1 MRPSPRWRI
10 LVSGRDERGTEMAE
24 TTWAALSNEL
34 ASTAEAAGKS
44 VVAVLGRR
52 HPSTGVLFR
61 EDAVVTASHALRKED
76 DVVIIAGPGRNIPVR
91 LAGRDPGTDI
101 AVLRLREKL
110 DAPVA
115 KWGTTA
121 TLKVGEL
128 VLALGRTRRGNVVA
142 SAGILSG
149 LIATPWRTWRS
160 GEIDRFIRPDLNFYP
175 GFSGGPLL
183 AHSGEFL
190 GINTV
195 GLHRTGI
202 TVPSETVQ
210 RVATELL
217 EKGKVERPYL
227 GLGMQAV
234 SLPESLRSKLNLTSS
249 EGLLVVQLE
258 PQATAEKA
266 GVLIGD
272 ILIELAGQR
281 VADTDDVQ
289 NILGSHKP
297 GQVIQTRLVRA
308 GAITDMKVQLEA
320 RP

>member
-1 MRPSPRWRI
+1 MPQNIW
-10 LVSGRDERGTEMAE
+10 T
-24 TTWAALSNEL
+24 ALSNEL
-34 ASTAEAAGKS
+34 ATAAETAGRS
-44 VVAVLGRR
+44 VVAVLGGR

-61 EDAVVTASHALRKED
+61 EDAVVTASHGLRKDED
-76 DVVIIAGPGRNIPVR
+76 VAIITGPGRNIRAR

-101 AVLRLREKL
+101 AVLRLQQKV
-110 DAPVA
+110 DGPVA
-115 KWGTTA
+115 KWGATA
-121 TLKVGEL
+121 ALRVGEL

-149 LIATPWRTWRS
+149 LIATPWRTWHHV
-160 GEIDRFIRPDLNFYP
+160 EIDQFIRPDVNFYP

-183 AHSGEFL
+183 AHSEEFL

-202 TVPSETVQ
+202 TVPSGTVQ

-217 EKGKVERPYL
+217 EKGKIERPYL

-234 SLPESLRSKLNLTSS
+234 SLPESLQSKLNLTSG
-249 EGLLVVQLE
+249 EGLLVVQVE
-258 PQATAEKA
+258 PQAPAEKA
-266 GVLIGD
+266 GVLLGD
-272 ILIELAGQR
+272 ILIELAGHG

-289 NILGSHKP
+289 NVLGSHKS
-297 GQVIQTRLVRA
+297 GQVLQARLVRA